1 MDNAPK
7 YVSSY
12 FTKSSANIIE
22 QVRTNGNQI
31 CLGDITIQHQA
42 SYYGHRGGKGN
53 LGKHLT
59 TEHRAN
65 MSMANSGKDKWCD
78 NLAKVKSL
86 IDY

>member
-31 CLGDITIQHQA
+31 CLGDITIQH
-42 SYYGHRGGKGN
+42 
-53 LGKHLT
+53 
-59 TEHRAN
+59 
-65 MSMANSGKDKWCD
+65 
-78 NLAKVKSL
+78 
-86 IDY
+86 